1 MFVVALCPD
10 GHANANS
17 AIVKILALKRYYQPY
32 RKCFTGHDITRH
44 CANKTNSALQVK
56 Y

>member
-17 AIVKILALKRYYQPY
+17 AIVKILALKCYYEPY
-32 RKCFTGHDITRH
+32 RKCFIGHDMRRFDSI
-44 CANKTNSALQVK
+44 NNDI
-56 Y
+56 